1 MLRDCGDAMIAVGDM
16 EGAASAYEASS
27 SLDASSPSVFVGLA
41 RVASSRGD
49 AAGAR
54 EARRRALALDPY
66 NAQALALPG
75 N

>member
-1 MLRDCGDAMIAVGDM
+1 
-16 EGAASAYEASS
+16 
-27 SLDASSPSVFVGLA
+27 VFVGLA